1 MTVHATSQRTT
12 RVEAAAADAQEVLG
26 ARKAS
31 RIATF
36 DNGALYVRAG
46 AGRQFLAWL
55 IDFTVYL
62 FGVGVGI
69 VAVAVVH
76 RSMPLSDDVL
86 AVVML
91 SLFVVVPLVYGLC
104 FGNGRALGGVLTG
117 TQLVRIKD
125 GSRVGLRAS
134 WVMLIRTLLMPVLVV
149 GALADAFTGGG
160 TSGFTSELRIC
171 IDPTATRRLHDAGIR

>member
-1 MTVHATSQRTT
+1 MTVHATSQPT
-12 RVEAAAADAQEVLG
+12 RVETAAAHAQGVLG

-46 AGRQFLAWL
+46 AARQFLAWL

-62 FGVGVGI
+62 FGVGVAI
-69 VAVAVVH
+69 VAVALVH
-76 RSMPLSDDVL
+76 RSMPLSDNVL
-86 AVVML
+86 TVVTL

-125 GSRVGLRAS
+125 GSRVGLKAS
-134 WVMLIRTLLMPVLVV
+134 WVMLVRTLLVPVLVV
-149 GALADAFTGGG
+149 VALVDAFTGGG
-160 TSGFTSELRIC
+160 ALGSDSELRVS
-171 IDPTATRRLHDAGIR
+171 IDPTATRRLHAAGIR